1 MKIEEIVLVE
11 QSFISRW
18 FSKILPVRNH
28 SKVMS
33 SWITSLTLVKN
44 NSGDVTM
51 ALGNGYR
58 YSIKG
63 VGRPIFKKWV
73 RSSSKGKFWHKH
85 IKNKYHVERLI

>member
-1 MKIEEIVLVE
+1 MKIEEIVLTE
-11 QSFISRW
+11 QSF
-18 FSKILPVRNH
+18 FSKWLGKLAPVKDH

-33 SWITSLTLVKN
+33 SWISSLTLVKN
-44 NSGDVTM
+44 DSGDVTM

-58 YSIKG
+58 YSVKG
-63 VGRPIFKKWV
+63 VGRRLFKKWV